1 MPIESTQHWV
11 REMGANLE
19 ILPENLEIRGKP
31 KSNSE
36 YLQFL
41 IRIPWASLR
50 PLQARNHSA
59 EETSAE
65 TGEKGKASDSHLCK
79 DL

>member
-19 ILPENLEIRGKP
+19 ILPENLEIQGKP

-50 PLQARNHSA
+50 PLQSKESLCRRNLWR
-59 EETSAE
+59 
-65 TGEKGKASDSHLCK
+65 KGKSIR
-79 DL
+79 